1 MAKKKKQ
8 ENLPEGMSRRQ
19 AKLAARAAER
29 AALAKD
35 PRPYKDL
42 PYEVDLVAL
51 QEFVP
56 SGTAE
61 VRVKGVDQPVLLC
74 TVLPGGVAALWRDAD
89 AGGDI
94 LVALQTQHRS
104 QNPHRDLARALQW
117 VQGAGPGQTLE
128 VAVGDGTEPPL
139 SELLEAQD
147 SLEIQEYQDFSWWVP
162 AGSEVAPEYA
172 QIIQR
177 ASDQV
182 FPSQHVDAKVPG
194 AVWWIDPGTKAHIR
208 WVRAEE
214 EEKVLNA
221 LARIAGRG
229 ELDLGAATKFAGVF
243 RTHGLVVPV
252 WDLPR
257 EEDAASFTSA
267 VEALNEKIV
276 AELDNDEPLDA
287 DARRQL
293 QNIKSR
299 QVTI

>member
-42 PYEVDLVAL
+42 AFETELVAL

-56 SGTAE
+56 SGLAPVQ
-61 VRVKGVDQPVLLC
+61 VRGVEQPVYLC
-74 TVLPGGVAALWRDAD
+74 TVLPGGVAALRRDAD

-104 QNPHRDLARALQW
+104 QNPNRDLARALAW
-117 VQGAGPGQTLE
+117 VQQAEPGQTLE
-128 VAVGDGTEPPL
+128 VAVGDGSEPAL
-139 SELLEAQD
+139 TDLLEPQEN
-147 SLEIQEYQDFSWWVP
+147 LEVTEYQDFSWWVP
-162 AGSEVAPEYA
+162 EGSQVAPEYA

-182 FPSQHVDAKVPG
+182 LPSQKVQARVAG
-194 AVWWIDPGTKAHIR
+194 TVWWIDPGTKAHIR
-208 WVRAEE
+208 WVRADEE
-214 EEKVLNA
+214 EVLLKA
-221 LARIAGRG
+221 LARIAARG
-229 ELDLGAATKFAGVF
+229 ELHLGTGTKFAGVF

-257 EEDAASFTSA
+257 EQEPAAFAEAIEALDKLIDAELTNEDA
-267 VEALNEKIV
+267 
-276 AELDNDEPLDA
+276 LDA
-287 DARRQL
+287 EARRQL